1 MKHAAACLSAAG
13 PIEHRAWGR
22 YRLGRGRVRR
32 SHLTN
37 RVSVL
42 VRYDAVRYSAA
53 FVEEYRETGLESLV

>member
-1 MKHAAACLSAAG
+1 MGSV
-13 PIEHRAWGR
+13 P
-22 YRLGRGRVRR
+22 LGRGRVRR